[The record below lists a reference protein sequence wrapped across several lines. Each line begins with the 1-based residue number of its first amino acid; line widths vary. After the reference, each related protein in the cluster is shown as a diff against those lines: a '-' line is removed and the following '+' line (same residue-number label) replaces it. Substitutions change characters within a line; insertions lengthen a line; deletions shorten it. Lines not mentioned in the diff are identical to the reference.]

1 MHRAPGLLSVLVLA
15 ACGGGKPGGQAAA
28 DTAVLVS
35 AAPAPTP
42 EDATLRLIITS
53 DPAVYANGH
62 AVSPHELD
70 SALAAVPDS
79 DGEVWLYREVADPH
93 VGAAQ
98 DSLADLVLAAIT
110 RHNLPLKVSR
120 KPDFSDQ
127 TGKHRRP
134 SPDSP

>member
-1 MHRAPGLLSVLVLA
+1 MNRTLRLLSLLVLA

-28 DTAVLVS
+28 DTAAMVS
-35 AAPAPTP
+35 TAPAPTP

-62 AVSPHELD
+62 AVTPQGLD
-70 SALAAVPDS
+70 SALTALPDS

-93 VGAAQ
+93 VAAAQ

-110 RHNLPLKVSR
+110 RHDLPLKVSH

-134 SPDSP
+134 SPDRP